1 MHTLNRRFLAA
12 ALCFLLFSHM
22 AAGATF
28 GQTRKAAGQSSLR
41 VTVLDPTH
49 AVIVAARV
57 SIGPAGDSQKSFE
70 TNGKGEVYFPSLSPG
85 SYRIRVEAKG
95 FEPREIGDFAVMAGV
110 NSLELSLEIQRVKDE
125 VQVTEDLRDKKLSR
139 NSAAFTTILTEQ
151 QIAEL
156 PDDPDQFAEVLRQ
169 MAGPGAIFR
178 VNGFTGGRFP
188 PKSQIRE
195 IRFRLNSYAAEN
207 HESGFVTVDIYTKP
221 GGDLWHGS
229 LNFGFRDGVL
239 NARNFFAP
247 VHGPEQYRRGGFTL
261 DGPIWPGR
269 TSLFLYGDSSLAY
282 DSKTIVAAL
291 PDGRFSDLITRPSHK
306 LDLSAK
312 VEQILTKTHTLR
324 VEYQRNARKQENL
337 GAGNFDLPDRAYS
350 VDSVEQIVRVSDT
363 GLLTRRFVNEFRLQA
378 RWQEVGSHSVSQ
390 TPAIIVLDAFN
401 RGGAQVQSD
410 RNVREIEIDDNV
422 DYAIEAH
429 SMRAGIALQ
438 LGRYSSDE
446 LSNGNG
452 TFTFSSLAAFKAG
465 RPTTFTQRVGDPH
478 VDFRQNQVG
487 LFFQDDFRVTKGL
500 SLSLGVRYEAQ
511 TNLSDRNNF
520 APRLGVAWSPFRD
533 GKTTIRAGAG
543 IFYYWFAPNTFE
555 QTLRVDGERQ
565 YDIVVQTPGFPD
577 PLNGGLASALP
588 PGRIQRD
595 PILPMPY
602 IESASVGVEK
612 EVGLRF
618 HIRAAYFYQRGVHSL
633 RGHNI
638 NAPVPGL
645 GRPDPTLGN
654 VDQIEST
661 ANSTL
666 HLLNVNISNFS
677 KRFTWLVNY
686 MLSESINETD
696 GPLSLPA
703 DNNNLRGERG
713 PAPGDSRNRLFAMV
727 NLGLFKGLRLG
738 ALSHFN
744 TATPYN
750 LTTGRDDN
758 RDSVSNDRPPG
769 VGRNSARGAAE
780 FDLSTRLSWG
790 FGFGQ
795 QNKHSTQVSKRV
807 TRLGSD
813 SESVPGPG
821 GETMDKRWRFQLY
834 LQVFNILNHP
844 NPTNFTGVQ
853 TSPFFGQPTAALPG
867 RRIETGT
874 RFSF

>member
-1 MHTLNRRFLAA
+1 MHTPNASVVMA
-12 ALCFLLFSHM
+12 ALCFLLFSDLAP
-22 AAGATF
+22 AASS
-28 GQTRKAAGQSSLR
+28 GQTSRAVGQSTLR
-41 VTVLDPTH
+41 VTVLDPTR

-57 SIGPAGDSQKSFE
+57 SIGRAGDSQKSLE
-70 TNGKGEVYFPSLSPG
+70 TNGKGEVYFPSLGPG
-85 SYRIRVEAKG
+85 TYRIRVEAKG
-95 FEPREIGDFAVMAGV
+95 FEPHEVVDLVVAPGG
-110 NSLELSLEIQRVKDE
+110 NSLELLLEVQKVKDE
-125 VQVTEDLRDKKLSR
+125 VQINEDPRDRKLSR

-156 PDDPDQFAEVLRQ
+156 PDDPEEFAEVLRQ

-207 HESGFVTVDIYTKP
+207 HEAGFVTVDIYTKP

-229 LNFGFRDGVL
+229 LNFGFRNGAL

-247 VHGPEQYRRGGFTL
+247 VRGPEQYRRGGFTL
-261 DGPIWPGR
+261 DGPLWPGR

-291 PDGRFSDLITRPSHK
+291 PGSTFSDLITRPTRK

-312 VEQILTKTHTLR
+312 VEQTLTKSHTLR
-324 VEYQRNARKQENL
+324 VEYQRNAQKQENL
-337 GAGNFDLPDRAYS
+337 GVGDFDLPDRAYS
-350 VDSVEQIVRVSDT
+350 VDSSEQIVRISDT

-378 RWQEVGSHSVSQ
+378 RWQEVSSHSVSQ
-390 TPAIIVLDAFN
+390 APAIIVLNAFN
-401 RGGAQVQSD
+401 TGGAQVQSD
-410 RNVREIEIDDNV
+410 RSAREIEIDDNV

-429 SMRAGIALQ
+429 SLRAGIALQ
-438 LGRYSSDE
+438 MGSYSSDE
-446 LSNGNG
+446 LSNANG

-465 RPTTFTQRVGDPH
+465 RPTTFTQRVGEPH
-478 VDFRQNQVG
+478 VDFQQSQWG
-487 LFFQDDFRVTKGL
+487 LFLQDDFRVAKGL
-500 SLSLGVRYEAQ
+500 SLSLGVRYEGQ

-543 IFYYWFAPNTFE
+543 IFYDWFASDTYA
-555 QTLRVDGERQ
+555 QTLQVDGVRQ
-565 YDIVVQTPGFPD
+565 HDIVVQAPGFPD

-595 PILPMPY
+595 PTLRMPY
-602 IESASVGVEK
+602 IESASL
-612 EVGLRF
+612 GLEREIGPRF

-645 GRPDPTLGN
+645 GRPDPALGN
-654 VDQIEST
+654 VNEIEST

-666 HLLNVNISNFS
+666 HLLNLNISNFS
-677 KRFTWLVNY
+677 RRFSWLVNY
-686 MLSESINETD
+686 TLSESINETD

-703 DNNNLRGERG
+703 DNGDLSGERG
-713 PAPGDSRNRLFAMV
+713 PAPGDSRNRLFAMA
-727 NLGLFKGLRLG
+727 NLGLFKGFRLG
-738 ALSHFN
+738 ILSHFN

-750 LTTGRDDN
+750 ITTGRDDN
-758 RDSVSNDRPPG
+758 RDSVSNDRPRG

-780 FDLSTRLSWG
+780 FDASTRLSWS

-795 QNKHSTQVSKRV
+795 QNKHGTQVSKRV
-807 TRLGSD
+807 TRLGND
-813 SESVPGPG
+813 SESVAGPG

-834 LQVFNILNHP
+834 VQVFNILNHP
-844 NPTNFTGVQ
+844 NLTNFTGVQ
-853 TSPFFGQPTAALPG
+853 TSPFFGLPTAALRG
-867 RRIETGT
+867 RRIEMGT

>member
-1 MHTLNRRFLAA
+1 MHRLNRRFLAA
-12 ALCFLLFSHM
+12 ALCFLLFGHV
-22 AAGATF
+22 AAAATA

-41 VTVLDPTH
+41 VTVLDPTS
-49 AVIVAARV
+49 AVLVAARV
-57 SIGPAGDSQKSFE
+57 SIWLASDFQKSLE

-95 FEPREIGDFAVMAGV
+95 FEPHEVGSFEVMAGV

-125 VQVTEDLRDKKLSR
+125 VQVTEDPRDRKLSR
-139 NSAAFTTILTEQ
+139 NSPAFTTILTEQ

-156 PDDPDQFAEVLRQ
+156 PDDPEEFAEVLRQ
-169 MAGPGAIFR
+169 MAGPGAVFR

-229 LNFGFRDGVL
+229 LNFGIRDGAF

-261 DGPIWPGR
+261 DGPLWPGR

-282 DSKTIVAAL
+282 DSKTIVAAR
-291 PDGRFSDLITRPSHK
+291 PGGAFNDLITRPTRK
-306 LDLSAK
+306 LDLSAR
-312 VEQILTKTHTLR
+312 VEQTLTKSHTLR
-324 VEYQRNARKQENL
+324 VEYQRNAKKQENL
-337 GAGNFDLPDRAYS
+337 GVGDFDLPDRAYS
-350 VDSVEQIVRVSDT
+350 VDSSEQIVRISDT
-363 GLLTRRFVNEFRLQA
+363 GLVTRRFVNEFRLQA

-390 TPAIIVLDAFN
+390 APAIIVLNAFN
-401 RGGAQVQSD
+401 SGGAQVQSD
-410 RNVREIEIDDNV
+410 RIAREIEIDDNV

-429 SMRAGIALQ
+429 SMRVGIALQ
-438 LGRYSSDE
+438 MGSYSSAE
-446 LSNGNG
+446 LSNANG
-452 TFTFSSLAAFKAG
+452 TFTFSSLAAFNAG

-478 VDFRQNQVG
+478 VDFRQSQWG

-500 SLSLGVRYEAQ
+500 SLSLGLRYEGQ

-543 IFYYWFAPNTFE
+543 IFYDWFQPDTFE

-565 YDIVVQTPGFPD
+565 HDVVVQTPGFPD
-577 PLNGGLASALP
+577 TLSGGLASALP

-595 PILPMPY
+595 PTLRMPY
-602 IESASVGVEK
+602 IESASVGMER

-618 HIRAAYFYQRGVHSL
+618 HIKAAYFFERGVHSL

-677 KRFTWLVNY
+677 KRFSWLVNY
-686 MLSESINETD
+686 TLSESINEAD

-703 DNNNLRGERG
+703 DNGNLRGERG
-713 PAPGDSRNRLFAMV
+713 PAAGDSRNRLFAMV

-744 TATPYN
+744 TAAPYN
-750 LTTGRDDN
+750 ITTGRDDN
-758 RDSVSNDRPPG
+758 GDTVSNDRPPG

-780 FDLSTRLSWG
+780 FDVSTRLSWS

-795 QNKHSTQVSKRV
+795 QNKHGTQVSKRV
-807 TRLGSD
+807 TRLGND

-834 LQVFNILNHP
+834 VQVFNVLNHP
-844 NPTNFTGVQ
+844 NLTNFSGVQ
-853 TSPFFGQPTAALPG
+853 TSPFFGQPAAALPG